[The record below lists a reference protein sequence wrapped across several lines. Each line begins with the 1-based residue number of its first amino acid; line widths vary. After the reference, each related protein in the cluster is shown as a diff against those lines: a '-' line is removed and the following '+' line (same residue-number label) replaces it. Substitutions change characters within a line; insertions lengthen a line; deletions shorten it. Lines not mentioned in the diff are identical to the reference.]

1 MPPIR
6 QKTKA
11 GSRDAR
17 SIYGDAA
24 EAHVHLTTKNPLIEE
39 PDMSDLPMHYQTKYE
54 WQGKGADGVLAVLG
68 HADLPAGTP
77 HDSDRYS
84 PEHLLVAAAEI
95 CLANYVMLIAG
106 LSKLEIKGYRSSA
119 EGELEREPKAGY
131 RFKRIVIRPELTV
144 GSGTEAQ
151 AGRVLEKAHRSC
163 LIARSL
169 NCPVDIEPQVHI

>member
-1 MPPIR
+1 
-6 QKTKA
+6 
-11 GSRDAR
+11 
-17 SIYGDAA
+17 
-24 EAHVHLTTKNPLIEE
+24 
-39 PDMSDLPMHYQTKYE
+39 MSDLPMHYQTAYK
-54 WQGKGADGVLAVLG
+54 WQGKEADGLLSVLG

-95 CLANYVMLIAG
+95 CLANYVTLIAG
-106 LSKLEIKGYRSSA
+106 MSKLEIKAYRSSA

-144 GSGTEAQ
+144 SDGAEAL
-151 AGRVLEKAHRSC
+151 AGRVLEKAHRAC

-169 NCPVDIEPQVHI
+169 NCPVDIEPKVHV

>member
-1 MPPIR
+1 
-6 QKTKA
+6 
-11 GSRDAR
+11 
-17 SIYGDAA
+17 
-24 EAHVHLTTKNPLIEE
+24 
-39 PDMSDLPMHYQTKYE
+39 MSDLPMRYQTVYE
-54 WQGKGADGVLAVLG
+54 WQGKGADGLLSIQD
-68 HADLPAGTP
+68 HAKLQAGTP

-95 CLANYVMLIAG
+95 CLANYVTLIAG
-106 LSKLEIKGYRSSA
+106 MSKLEIKAYRSSA

-144 GSGTEAQ
+144 GSGAEAL
-151 AGRVLEKAHRSC
+151 AGRVLEKAHRAC